1 MKGHVNIGRSAH
13 PVGVLLA
20 LIVILVDVG
29 LSCTWLFPG
38 NTSLAACSRQK
49 QRRNRDTSYFVSS
62 PSKQRLAGSRIE
74 P

>member
-1 MKGHVNIGRSAH
+1 LKGHVNIGRSAH

-38 NTSLAACSRQK
+38 NPSLAACSRQK